1 MVRAST
7 KWKRVLD
14 QIKSTST
21 EMTFKTWF
29 KALSMSSV
37 YEETGI
43 AVVIAGN
50 PLIQKIVS
58 GRYYHT
64 LSQNF
69 EDVFGQ
75 KYDIYVKLEEE
86 ANEPIAKKRAFREY
100 DAEYLFHPKWTF
112 DTFVVGEHNSLA
124 HAAAVAVAEAPSEVF
139 NPLFIYGGSGLGKTH
154 LMHAIGRYIME
165 NSPDKKVLYVSSEMF
180 TNEFID
186 SIRDTNKKKKNSF
199 QEKYRK
205 QDVLLIDDVQFI
217 EDKPQTEKELFNT
230 YNELINFG
238 KQIVL
243 SSDRPPSKLENL
255 DERLS
260 SRFEQG
266 AVAIYPPDFET
277 RVAILQKKAELEDV
291 EITEEVSDVIN
302 LLSEKI
308 KYNVRILESAFLRVV
323 RFSRIRKEPITV
335 KLMNIVLKDTLSSDR
350 LTINPEYIK
359 KKVSKKFNIKVSDME
374 SSKRTRDIA
383 YPRQICMYLCRE
395 LTELS
400 YPQIGK
406 HFGNRDHS
414 TVLHAYEK
422 ISDEVK
428 NNNNTKVMIND
439 LINSIKDE

>member
-1 MVRAST
+1 
-7 KWKRVLD
+7 
-14 QIKSTST
+14 
-21 EMTFKTWF
+21 MTYNTWF
-29 KALSMSSV
+29 KDLKLASV
-37 YEETGI
+37 DEEAGT
-43 AVVIAGN
+43 AVVIAAN
-50 PLIQKIVS
+50 PLAKKILNE
-58 GRYYHT
+58 RYYQM
-64 LSQNF
+64 LSGNF
-69 EDVFGQ
+69 EDIFEQ
-75 KYDIYVKLEEE
+75 KYDIYVRLEDE
-86 ANEPIAKKRAFREY
+86 ASEPVAKKRTFKEY

-165 NSPDKKVLYVSSEMF
+165 NQPDKKVLYVSSEMF

-186 SIRDTNKKKKNSF
+186 SIRDSNKKKKNSF
-199 QEKYRK
+199 HEKYRK
-205 QDVLLIDDVQFI
+205 QDILLIDDVQFI

-230 YNELINFG
+230 YNDLINFG

-266 AVAIYPPDFET
+266 AVAIYPPDYET
-277 RVAILQKKAELEDV
+277 RVAILQKKAEIEGV
-291 EITEEVSDVIN
+291 EITEEVNDVIN
-302 LLSEKI
+302 ILSEKI

-323 RFSRIRKEPITV
+323 RFSAIRKEPITV
-335 KLMNIVLKDTLSSDR
+335 KLMNTVLQDTLSSDKI
-350 LTINPEYIK
+350 TINPEYIK
-359 KKVSKKFNIKVSDME
+359 KKVAKKFNIKVSDLE
-374 SSKRTRDIA
+374 SSKRTREIA
-383 YPRQICMYLCRE
+383 YPRQIAMYLCRE

-406 HFGNRDHS
+406 YFGNRDHS

-428 NNNNTKVMIND
+428 SNNDVKIMIND
-439 LINSIKDE
+439 LISSIKDE